1 MAEHVGT
8 ANLNGYFTA
17 VRRALKPGGLFLNH
31 AITDVS
37 GPGHRRGVMGDRGH
51 ESFIARHVF
60 PDGELQTIHDTLA
73 AAEDMGFE
81 VCDVESL
88 RRHYARTLRHW
99 GERLEAHHDEAL
111 TMVDD
116 VTYRVWRLYMAG
128 AAYAFARGNLSIM
141 QTLFASTT
149 ASGALSLPMTRQDL
163 HTQDTATVHTATP
176 AWETVTTNG
185 HAS

>member
-1 MAEHVGT
+1 
-8 ANLNGYFTA
+8 
-17 VRRALKPGGLFLNH
+17 
-31 AITDVS
+31 
-37 GPGHRRGVMGDRGH
+37 MGERGH

-88 RRHYARTLRHW
+88 RRHYARTLRQW
-99 GERLEAHHDEAL
+99 GERLEARRAEAL
-111 TMVDD
+111 TLTDD

-128 AAYAFARGNLSIM
+128 AAYAFERGNLSIM
-141 QTLFASTT
+141 QTLLASTT
-149 ASGALSLPMTRQDL
+149 PTGSLSLPLTRQDL
-163 HTQDTATVHTATP
+163 YTSEAATTRIATP
-176 AWETVTTNG
+176 SREAIAANG